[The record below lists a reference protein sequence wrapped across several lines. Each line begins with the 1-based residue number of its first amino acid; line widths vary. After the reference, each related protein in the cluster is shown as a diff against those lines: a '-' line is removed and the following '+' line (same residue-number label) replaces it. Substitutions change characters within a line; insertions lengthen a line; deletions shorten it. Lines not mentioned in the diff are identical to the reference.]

1 MLLLS
6 RKVLIYA
13 LFSVA
18 CRAVVSGFSVLSAED
33 TWNAANGVPTTVG
46 SDASGDDSAMLIP
59 SVFHRSHKYSVS
71 SMQNLPAHSYNAEAR
86 LLRNL
91 NSCARL
97 NPNFKT
103 WFYEDADVDQT
114 MTTRVIPALHAFHP
128 EVAADLTRAWQRLS
142 DDPVLSQIMVL
153 KMDVFR
159 LAVVWL
165 YGGWWLDADA
175 LCIDNLTT
183 TLQAPEMVAE
193 FEAARNRWTNNEPSE
208 ACVASDTASDATESD
223 DARVTSAN
231 SVTGEE
237 ALGCVFAWEGE
248 VPRAANAH
256 QESTSSPL
264 NWAFGCVPRHPM
276 PLLALRQSIG
286 KVRSLIRLFRID
298 FFAGSIP

>member
-1 MLLLS
+1 MYSL
-6 RKVLIYA
+6 
-13 LFSVA
+13 SVA
-18 CRAVVSGFSVLSAED
+18 CRAVVVSGFSVLSAED
-33 TWNAANGVPTTVG
+33 TWNAAKDVPTTVDSEI
-46 SDASGDDSAMLIP
+46 SDGDPTISIP
-59 SVFHRSHKYSVS
+59 PVFYRSHKYTVS
-71 SMQNLPAHSYNAEAR
+71 SMQNLPAHSNNAEAR

-103 WFYEDADVDQT
+103 WYYEDADIGQT
-114 MTTRVIPALHAFHP
+114 MTTRVIPALQASHP
-128 EVAADLTRAWQRLS
+128 EVAADLRLAWQRLS

-175 LCIDNLTT
+175 LCVDDLTT
-183 TLQAPEMVAE
+183 TLQAPEIMAE

-208 ACVASDTASDATESD
+208 ACVASDTASATDSD
-223 DARVTSAN
+223 VARVKSAN
-231 SVTGEE
+231 TVTGDE

-248 VPRAANAH
+248 VPRATNAH

-264 NWAFGCVPRHPM
+264 NWAFGCVPRHAL

-286 KVRSLIRLFRID
+286 KVHSLIRLLKID